1 MQKYAKK
8 YAKICT
14 NPAAT
19 SVAIRVTTRSHS
31 VMACK
36 SERSMVAS
44 DSDTDRDR
52 LREELEFIGVCRML
66 PPLAAAAA

>member
-1 MQKYAKK
+1 MQKNMQKYAP
-8 YAKICT
+8 IQRR
-14 NPAAT
+14 PQWP
-19 SVAIRVTTRSHS
+19 SESRLGVTVSCR
-31 VMACK
+31 ACK